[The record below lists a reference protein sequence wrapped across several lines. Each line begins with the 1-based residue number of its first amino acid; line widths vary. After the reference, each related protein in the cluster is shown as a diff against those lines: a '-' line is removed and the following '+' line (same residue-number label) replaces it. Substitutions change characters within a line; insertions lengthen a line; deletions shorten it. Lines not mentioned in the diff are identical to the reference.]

1 MHRKLEPK
9 LFAIL
14 REGYTRKQFQGDVLG
29 GLTVGVVAL
38 PLAIAFAIASGVK
51 PEQGLYT
58 AIFAGFVIAVLG
70 GTRAQISGP
79 TGAFIVIVYG
89 VVQKYGYDGLVV
101 ATLMAGVILIIMGLA
116 RMGAFLKFVPY
127 PVVVGFTSGIALII
141 FSSQVGDFLGLK
153 LEKLPAD
160 FLEKWIEYARHF
172 AVIDWNTV
180 GVGVGS
186 LLIIL
191 LWPKFVTHRIPGQL
205 IAILVVTV
213 VVQYFEI
220 PVETIETRFGGV
232 PNTLPSP
239 SFPIVNWQTVQQLF
253 SPALTIAI
261 LAALESLLAAVV
273 ADGMMGTRHRSNME
287 LIAQGAGNIVSVIF
301 GGVPATGAI
310 ARTATNIKSGG
321 KTPVSAMIH
330 CVFLLLVLL
339 FIGKW
344 AALIPMATLA
354 AILVVVAY
362 NMSEWREF
370 VHLLKSPRG
379 DIAVLLA
386 TFLLTVFVD
395 LTVAI
400 QVGILLAAFVFLQK
414 MSNETQVDLITANLK
429 DDDEFQSRDMSKVDI
444 PPGVEVFEVYGS
456 LFFGAV
462 AQFRESIRVIG
473 KKPKVIILRM
483 RNVMTIDASG
493 IHILEELAEEG
504 GREGYILVFSAVSR
518 NVYRVMRKTGFVETV
533 GRENFAGDIFA
544 ALEFAKRH
552 LGQMEQ
558 RSKPRF
564 RHE

>member
-9 LFAIL
+9 LLAIL
-14 REGYTRKQFQGDVLG
+14 REGYTRKQFQGDLVG
-29 GLTVGVVAL
+29 GLTVGIVAL
-38 PLAIAFAIASGVK
+38 PLAIALAIASGVK

-58 AIFAGFVIAVLG
+58 AIFAGFVIAILG

-89 VVQKYGYDGLVV
+89 IVQKYGYDGLVV
-101 ATLMAGVILIIMGLA
+101 ATLLAGVILIIMGLA

-153 LEKLPAD
+153 IDKVPAD
-160 FLEKWIEYARHF
+160 FLEKWIVYARHF
-172 AVIDWNTV
+172 TGIDRNTV
-180 GVGVGS
+180 LVGLAS
-186 LLIIL
+186 LLIIV
-191 LWPKFVTHRIPGQL
+191 LWPKITRRIPSPFV
-205 IAILVVTV
+205 AILAVTF
-213 VVQYFEI
+213 VVQYFHI
-220 PVETIETRFGGV
+220 PVDTIETRFGGV
-232 PNTLPSP
+232 PNSLPVP
-239 SFPIVNWQTVQQLF
+239 SFPAVTWQMVQQMF

-287 LIAQGAGNIVSVIF
+287 LVAQGFGNIVSVIF

-321 KTPVSAMIH
+321 KTPISAVIH
-330 CVFLLLVLL
+330 SVFLLLVLL

-354 AILVVVAY
+354 AVLVVVAY

-370 VHLLKSPRG
+370 IHLLKSPRG
-379 DIAVLLA
+379 DVAVLLA
-386 TFLLTVFVD
+386 TFLLTIFVE

-414 MSNETQVDLITANLK
+414 MSKETQVDLITSNLR
-429 DDDEFQSRDMSKVDI
+429 DEDEFESRDISKIQI
-444 PPGVEVFEVYGS
+444 PAGVEVFEVYGS

-462 AQFRESIRVIG
+462 AQFRESIRVVS

-483 RNVMTIDASG
+483 RNVVSIDASG
-493 IHILEELAEEG
+493 VHILEELAEEG
-504 GREGYILVFSAVSR
+504 RHEGYVLVFSAVSR
-518 NVYRVMRKTGFVETV
+518 SVYRVMRKSGFVETV
-533 GRENFAGDIFA
+533 GRKSFAGDIFGA
-544 ALEFAKRH
+544 IEIAKRH
-552 LGQMEQ
+552 LEGSREYNELHHSQ
-558 RSKPRF
+558 
-564 RHE
+564 

>member
-9 LFAIL
+9 LLAIL
-14 REGYTRKQFQGDVLG
+14 REGYTRKQFQGDLVG
-29 GLTVGVVAL
+29 GLTVGIVAL
-38 PLAIAFAIASGVK
+38 PLAFALAIASGVK

-89 VVQKYGYDGLVV
+89 IVQKYGYDGLVV
-101 ATLMAGVILIIMGLA
+101 ATLLAGLILIVMGLA

-141 FSSQVGDFLGLK
+141 VSSQVGDFLGFK
-153 LEKLPAD
+153 IEKVPAD
-160 FLEKWIEYARHF
+160 FLEKWIVYAQHF
-172 AVIDWNTV
+172 TSIDRNTV
-180 GVGVGS
+180 IVGFVS

-191 LWPKFVTHRIPGQL
+191 LWPKLTRRIPSPFVAI
-205 IAILVVTV
+205 IAVTF
-213 VVQYFEI
+213 VVQFFQI
-220 PVETIETRFGGV
+220 PVDTIETRFGAV
-232 PNTLPSP
+232 PNSLPVP
-239 SFPIVNWQTVQQLF
+239 VFPTVTWPMVQQMF

-261 LAALESLLAAVV
+261 LAALESLLSAVV

-287 LIAQGAGNIVSVIF
+287 LIAQGFGNIVSVIF

-321 KTPVSAMIH
+321 KTPISAVIH
-330 CVFLLLVLL
+330 SVFLLLVLL

-344 AALIPMATLA
+344 AGLIPMATLA
-354 AILVVVAY
+354 AVLVVVAY

-370 VHLLKSPRG
+370 THLLKSPRG
-379 DIAVLLA
+379 DVAVLLV
-386 TFLLTVFVD
+386 TFLLTVFVE

-414 MSNETQVDLITANLK
+414 MSKETQVNLITSNLQ
-429 DDDEFQSRDMSKVDI
+429 DEDEFESRDISKIQI

-462 AQFRESIRVIG
+462 AQFRESIRVVG

-483 RNVMTIDASG
+483 RNVGTIDASG
-493 IHILEELAEEG
+493 VHILEELVEEG
-504 GREGYILVFSAVSR
+504 RREGYILVLSAVSR
-518 NVYRVMRKTGFVETV
+518 SVYRVMRKSGLVETV
-533 GRENFAGDIFA
+533 GRRNFAGDIFRA
-544 ALEFAKRH
+544 IEISKQH
-552 LGQMEQ
+552 LSVSQE
-558 RSKPRF
+558 
-564 RHE
+564 

>member
-1 MHRKLEPK
+1 MYRKLEPK
-9 LFAIL
+9 LLTIL
-14 REGYTRKQFQGDVLG
+14 REGYTLQMFRGDLLG
-29 GLTVGVVAL
+29 GLTVGIVAL
-38 PLAIAFAIASGVK
+38 PLAIALAIASGVK

-89 VVQKYGYDGLVV
+89 IVQKYGYDGLVV
-101 ATLMAGVILIIMGLA
+101 ATMIAGVLLVIMGLA

-141 FSSQVGDFLGLK
+141 FSSQIADFLGLK
-153 LEKLPAD
+153 LEKVPSD
-160 FLEKWIEYARHF
+160 FLEKWIEYVKHF
-172 AVIDWNTV
+172 ATLDLNTV
-180 GVGVGS
+180 AVGVAS
-186 LLIIL
+186 LLIIV
-191 LWPKFVTHRIPGQL
+191 LWPKLTHRIPGQL
-205 IAILVVTV
+205 IAILAVTFI
-213 VVQYFEI
+213 VQYFGI
-220 PVETIETRFGGV
+220 PVETIATRFGGV
-232 PNTLPSP
+232 PTTLPNP
-239 SFPIVNWQTVQQLF
+239 HFPAITWQMVQQMF

-261 LAALESLLAAVV
+261 LAALESLLSAVV

-321 KTPVSAMIH
+321 TTPISAIIH

-354 AILVVVAY
+354 AVLVVVAY

-379 DIAVLLA
+379 DVAVLIA
-386 TFLLTVFVD
+386 TFLLTVFID

-400 QVGILLAAFVFLQK
+400 QVGILLAAFLFLQK
-414 MSNETQVDLITANLK
+414 MSEETQIASITDTLRG
-429 DDDEFQSRDMSKVDI
+429 DDDIHETRDMSRVAI
-444 PPGVEVFEVYGS
+444 PDGVEVFEIYGS

-462 AQFRESIRVIG
+462 SQFKESIRFVA
-473 KKPKVIILRM
+473 KKPKVLILRM
-483 RNVMTIDASG
+483 RHVLTIDASG
-493 IHILEELAEEG
+493 IRVLEELAEEAQNN
-504 GREGYILVFSAVSR
+504 GYALVFSAVSR
-518 NVYRVMRKTGFVETV
+518 SVYRVMRKSGFVEIA
-533 GRENFAGDIFA
+533 GKKNFAGDIFG
-544 ALEFAKRH
+544 ALKIAERH
-552 LGQMEQ
+552 LDTVDIEKT
-558 RSKPRF
+558 R
-564 RHE
+564 

>member
-9 LFAIL
+9 LLAIL
-14 REGYTRKQFQGDVLG
+14 REGYTRKQFQGDLVG
-29 GLTVGVVAL
+29 GLTVGIVAL
-38 PLAIAFAIASGVK
+38 PLAIALAIASGVK

-89 VVQKYGYDGLVV
+89 IVQKYGYDGLVV
-101 ATLMAGVILIIMGLA
+101 ATLLAGLILIVMGLA

-141 FSSQVGDFLGLK
+141 FSSQVGDFLGFK
-153 LEKLPAD
+153 IEKVPAD
-160 FLEKWIEYARHF
+160 FLEKWIVYAQHF
-172 AVIDWNTV
+172 TSIDRNTV
-180 GVGVGS
+180 IVGFVS

-191 LWPKFVTHRIPGQL
+191 LWPKLTRRIPSPFVAI
-205 IAILVVTV
+205 IAVTF
-213 VVQYFEI
+213 VVQFFQI
-220 PVETIETRFGGV
+220 PVDTIETRFGAV
-232 PNTLPSP
+232 PNSLPVP
-239 SFPIVNWQTVQQLF
+239 VFPTVTWPMVQQMF

-261 LAALESLLAAVV
+261 LAALESLLSAVV

-287 LIAQGAGNIVSVIF
+287 LIAQGFGNIVSVIF

-321 KTPVSAMIH
+321 KTPISAVIH
-330 CVFLLLVLL
+330 SVFLLLVLL

-344 AALIPMATLA
+344 AGLIPMATLA
-354 AILVVVAY
+354 AVLVVVAY

-370 VHLLKSPRG
+370 THLLKSPRG
-379 DIAVLLA
+379 DVAVLLV
-386 TFLLTVFVD
+386 TFLLTVFVE

-414 MSNETQVDLITANLK
+414 MSKETQVNLITSNLQ
-429 DDDEFQSRDMSKVDI
+429 DEDEFESRDISKIQI

-462 AQFRESIRVIG
+462 AQFRESIRVVG

-483 RNVMTIDASG
+483 RNVGTIDASG
-493 IHILEELAEEG
+493 VHILEELVEEG
-504 GREGYILVFSAVSR
+504 RREGYILVLSAVSR
-518 NVYRVMRKTGFVETV
+518 SVYRVMRKSGLVETV
-533 GRENFAGDIFA
+533 GRGNFAGDIFRA
-544 ALEFAKRH
+544 IEISKQH
-552 LGQMEQ
+552 LSVSQE
-558 RSKPRF
+558 
-564 RHE
+564 

>member
-9 LFAIL
+9 LLAIL
-14 REGYTRKQFQGDVLG
+14 REGYTRKQFQGDLVG
-29 GLTVGVVAL
+29 GLTVGIVAL
-38 PLAIAFAIASGVK
+38 PLAIALAIASGVK

-89 VVQKYGYDGLVV
+89 IVQKYGYDGLVV
-101 ATLMAGVILIIMGLA
+101 ATLLAGLILIVMGLA

-141 FSSQVGDFLGLK
+141 FSSQVGDFLGFK
-153 LEKLPAD
+153 IEKVPAD
-160 FLEKWIEYARHF
+160 FLEKWIVYAQHF
-172 AVIDWNTV
+172 TSIDRNTV
-180 GVGVGS
+180 IVGLVS

-191 LWPKFVTHRIPGQL
+191 LWPKLTRRIPSPFVAI
-205 IAILVVTV
+205 IAVTF
-213 VVQYFEI
+213 VVQFFQI
-220 PVETIETRFGGV
+220 PVDTIETRFGAV
-232 PNTLPSP
+232 PNSLPVP
-239 SFPIVNWQTVQQLF
+239 VFPTVTWPMVQQMF

-261 LAALESLLAAVV
+261 LAALESLLSAVV

-287 LIAQGAGNIVSVIF
+287 LIAQGFGNIVSVIF

-321 KTPVSAMIH
+321 KTPISAVIH
-330 CVFLLLVLL
+330 SVFLLLVLL

-344 AALIPMATLA
+344 AGLIPMATLA
-354 AILVVVAY
+354 AVLVVVAY

-370 VHLLKSPRG
+370 THLLKSPRG
-379 DIAVLLA
+379 DVAVLLV
-386 TFLLTVFVD
+386 TFLLTVFVE

-414 MSNETQVDLITANLK
+414 MSKETQVNLITSNLQ
-429 DDDEFQSRDMSKVDI
+429 DEDEFESRDISKIQI

-462 AQFRESIRVIG
+462 AQFRESIRVVG

-483 RNVMTIDASG
+483 RNVGTIDASG
-493 IHILEELAEEG
+493 VHILEELVEEG
-504 GREGYILVFSAVSR
+504 RREGYILVLSAVSR
-518 NVYRVMRKTGFVETV
+518 SVYRVMRKSGLVETV
-533 GRENFAGDIFA
+533 GRRNFAGDIFRGI
-544 ALEFAKRH
+544 EISKQH
-552 LGQMEQ
+552 LSVSQE
-558 RSKPRF
+558 
-564 RHE
+564 